1 MRGRKPDVTGLGTRV
16 SAFIN
21 NTHPFFHFVFL
32 ILFVLVFSMMNVHDA
47 LKPSETV
54 VFDLSRAVS
63 VTI

>member
-1 MRGRKPDVTGLGTRV
+1 MKGRKPDVTGLGTRV
-16 SAFIN
+16 STFIK
-21 NTHPFFHFVFL
+21 NTRPFSHFVFL

-47 LKPSETV
+47 LKPSETI